1 MKIDDTVSINQNFEN
16 LVIAG
21 RSGIIKDIL
30 PNQFDQSLITYLV
43 KFNISSDR
51 YLHNGNGAGEYV
63 SDANDC
69 YWFNESEF
77 ELINTDILYS
87 FETIKS
93 ECSLFYLKNKI
104 DALIS
109 KFGENACYRVTDG
122 VDDLVGMEISHGNK

>member
-51 YLHNGNGAGEYV
+51 YLHNGNGYG
-63 SDANDC
+63 
-69 YWFNESEF
+69 
-77 ELINTDILYS
+77 
-87 FETIKS
+87 
-93 ECSLFYLKNKI
+93 
-104 DALIS
+104 
-109 KFGENACYRVTDG
+109 G
-122 VDDLVGMEISHGNK
+122 